1 MTMMKAKRP
10 PFLLLIP
17 PAILLVAFL
26 TGIGY
31 LVVESMRTETGWGL
45 DNFVAFFDRPDYVA
59 VLIRTIV
66 IAAVSTLL
74 AGLIGYPIAYAIARY
89 KGNRNFLMML
99 VIMPWLVSVVVRTY
113 GWLVILGPKGTL
125 NSMLMSIGLIDTPVR
140 MIFNMTG
147 VVIGLVHVF
156 CPFFIVSVLSVL
168 LYMDRSLNE
177 ASQTLAAGP
186 VRTFLNITWPLSL
199 PGVITGAVLVYLLS
213 TGAIVTPLLL
223 GGVRD
228 GMLAT
233 QIYQDVLQVFD
244 YPKASS
250 MAIVLLLAAFTLV
263 IPLQLLERRVAA
275 RISGMGR

>member
-1 MTMMKAKRP
+1 MTKSTKP
-10 PFLLLIP
+10 PLILLIP

-26 TGIGY
+26 TGIAY
-31 LVVESMRTETGWGL
+31 LVVESLRTEAGWGL
-45 DNFVAFFDRPDYVA
+45 GNFVAFFDRPDYVA

-66 IAAVSTLL
+66 IALASTLL
-74 AGLIGYPIAYAIARY
+74 AGVIGYPIAYAIAQY

-113 GWLVILGPKGTL
+113 GWIVILGPKGTL
-125 NSMLMSIGLIDTPVR
+125 NSLLISMGLIETPLR

-168 LYMDRSLNE
+168 LYLDRGLNE
-177 ASQTLAAGP
+177 ASQTLSAGP
-186 VRTFLNITWPLSL
+186 IRTFVNITWPLSL
-199 PGVITGAVLVYLLS
+199 PGVITGAILVYLLS

-250 MAIVLLLAAFTLV
+250 MAIILLLAAFSLI
-263 IPLQLLERRVAA
+263 IPLQFLERRVAA
-275 RISGMGR
+275 RVSGMGR

>member
-1 MTMMKAKRP
+1 MTTSTKP
-10 PFLLLIP
+10 PLILLIP

-31 LVVESMRTETGWGL
+31 LVVESLRTDMGWGL
-45 DNFVAFFDRPDYVA
+45 GNFVDFFDRPDYVA

-66 IAAVSTLL
+66 IALASTLL
-74 AGLIGYPIAYAIARY
+74 AGVIGYPIAYAIAQY

-113 GWLVILGPKGTL
+113 GWIVILGPKGTL
-125 NSMLMSIGLIDTPVR
+125 NSLLMSLGIIETPIR

-168 LYMDRSLNE
+168 LYLDRGLNE
-177 ASQTLAAGP
+177 ASQTLSAGP
-186 VRTFLNITWPLSL
+186 IKTFLNITWPLSL
-199 PGVITGAVLVYLLS
+199 PGVITGAILVYLLS

-250 MAIVLLLAAFTLV
+250 MAIILLLAAFSLI

-275 RISGMGR
+275 RVSGMGR

>member
-1 MTMMKAKRP
+1 MTKSTKP
-10 PFLLLIP
+10 PLLLLIP

-26 TGIGY
+26 TGIAY
-31 LVVESMRTETGWGL
+31 LVVESLRTDTGWGL
-45 DNFVAFFDRPDYVA
+45 GNFVYFFDRPDYVA
-59 VLIRTIV
+59 VLIRTII
-66 IAAVSTLL
+66 IALASTLL
-74 AGLIGYPIAYAIARY
+74 AGLIGYPIAYAIAQY

-99 VIMPWLVSVVVRTY
+99 VITPWLVSVVVRTY
-113 GWLVILGPKGTL
+113 GWIVILGPKGTL
-125 NSMLMSIGLIDTPVR
+125 NSLLMSTGMIETPIR

-168 LYMDRSLNE
+168 LYLDRSLNE
-177 ASQTLAAGP
+177 ASQTLSAGP
-186 VRTFLNITWPLSL
+186 IKTFFNVTWPLSL
-199 PGVITGAVLVYLLS
+199 PGVITGATLVYLLS

-250 MAIVLLLAAFTLV
+250 MAIILLLVAFSLI

-275 RISGMGR
+275 RVSGMGR